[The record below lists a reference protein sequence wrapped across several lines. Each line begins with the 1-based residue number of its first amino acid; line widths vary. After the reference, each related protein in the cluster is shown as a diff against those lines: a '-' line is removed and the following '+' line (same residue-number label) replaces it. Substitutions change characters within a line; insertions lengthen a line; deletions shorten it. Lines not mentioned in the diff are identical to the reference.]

1 MEDVISPSDFQGF
14 EATGGLACC
23 ERSSLITCKAVC
35 TAMMLDEAF
44 WESMGGGAGRRTPG
58 REDKHR
64 PRVHTSFSGDTELPP
79 PHGGRGPTSSVR
91 RQVAGWA
98 YRGMVP
104 PPGLRVD
111 LCGQQ
116 VTHSAVAVTRSP
128 FFRGRWRCLA
138 HARPPCQPSQPLC
151 S

>member
-58 REDKHR
+58 REYKHR

-79 PHGGRGPTSSVR
+79 PPWRKRSNVISPPTGGWLGLPRNGATSGA
-91 RQVAGWA
+91 QG
-98 YRGMVP
+98 
-104 PPGLRVD
+104 
-111 LCGQQ
+111 
-116 VTHSAVAVTRSP
+116 
-128 FFRGRWRCLA
+128 
-138 HARPPCQPSQPLC
+138 
-151 S
+151 